1 MKKSLDSVQSNL
13 DTLRAGRASAN
24 LLDRVVVDY
33 YGAETPLNQL
43 AGIRYQ
49 RWYTPMR
56 QHRGMHMRGAG
67 AMRQPY
73 APMPT

>member
-43 AGIRYQ
+43 AGIR
-49 RWYTPMR
+49 
-56 QHRGMHMRGAG
+56 
-67 AMRQPY
+67 
-73 APMPT
+73 